1 MSVAIRLDKLQIGYL
16 EQKEFKT
23 LLSDISLQFS
33 LGELIAVV
41 GANGTGK
48 STLLH
53 TIAGLRERKGE
64 IYLFDKKIE
73 SYNTQEFS
81 KKQSYISTQ
90 YQVQAY
96 TSVFDL
102 IAKGRTAYLP
112 WSGKLREKDKDIIT
126 KEAKRLGIEHLLNRD
141 FNTLSDGE
149 KQRSLIA
156 MALVQD
162 TPIMLLDEPT
172 AYIDF
177 PNKYLISSLLQDIS
191 HQQKKCILFS
201 SHDIEVVLSF
211 ADKILLLGEN
221 EISLILP
228 KDLLLKENLKKL
240 YHKTEIPLYLENLIH
255 NQLKNIYPYKK

>member
-1 MSVAIRLDKLQIGYL
+1 MNTALRLEKLQIGYFV
-16 EQKEFKT
+16 QKQFKS

-53 TIAGLRERKGE
+53 TIAGLQDKKGE

-73 SYNTQEFS
+73 SYDVQTFS
-81 KKQSYISTQ
+81 KKQSYVSTQ

-102 IAKGRTAYLP
+102 IAKGRTVYLP
-112 WSGKLREKDKDIIT
+112 WSGKLRIKDKDIIE
-126 KEAKRLGIEHLLNRD
+126 KGAKLLGISHLLKREY
-141 FNTLSDGE
+141 NTLSDGE
-149 KQRSLIA
+149 KQRSLMA

-177 PNKYLISSLLQDIS
+177 PNKYLITALLQDIA
-191 HQQKKCILFS
+191 HQQEKCILFS

-228 KDLLLKENLKKL
+228 EELLKQENLKKL
-240 YHKTEIPLYLENLIH
+240 YHKTEIPSFLENMIH
-255 NQLKNIYPYKK
+255 NQLKNINPYKK